1 MGAGMKPGIH
11 EIKATEYHADPAPE
25 PSLSNSLAKILLN
38 KSPLHAWCAH
48 PRLNPD
54 YKHFDDDK
62 FDIGTA
68 AHAMLLEGD
77 NTKICV
83 VDAPDWRTKAA
94 QTARDEARSN
104 GLTPILAK
112 HDTAIKRMVTA
123 AKTFIDTTEFE
134 GIFQNGKPE
143 QVLLWQED
151 DIWLRSMLD
160 WLTTDRTVI
169 LDYKTTEDASPEV
182 FSRQIARMG
191 YDMQAAF
198 YTRGLMALGL
208 PEPRFIFLAQ
218 ETSYPHACSLHTL
231 TPALMEIANAKVQAA
246 VDLWTDC
253 IASGKWPAY
262 TSRLCWAEPAAWQ
275 IAEMERMMAEQENL

>member
-1 MGAGMKPGIH
+1 MTPGIH
-11 EIKATEYHADPAPE
+11 EMPAAEYHADPCPT
-25 PSLSNSLAKILLN
+25 PSLSNSLAKILMN

-48 PRLNPD
+48 PKLNPE
-54 YKHFDDDK
+54 YRHFDDDK

-83 VDAPDWRTKAA
+83 VDAQDWRTKAA

-112 HDTAIKRMVTA
+112 HDAAIKRMVTA
-123 AKTFIDTTEFE
+123 AKSFIDTTEYE
-134 GIFQNGKPE
+134 GIFQDGKPE
-143 QVLLWQED
+143 QVVTWQED

-160 WLTTDRTVI
+160 WLTTDRAVI
-169 LDYKTTEDASPEV
+169 LDYKTTEDAAPEV

-208 PEPRFIFLAQ
+208 PEPKFIFLAQ
-218 ETSYPHACSLHTL
+218 ETSYPHSCSLHTL
-231 TPALMEIANAKVQAA
+231 TPALMEIANAKVDAA
-246 VDLWTDC
+246 IALWGQC
-253 IASGKWPAY
+253 MKSGKWPAY
-262 TSRLCWAEPAAWQ
+262 TTRLCWAEPQAWQ
-275 IAEMERMMAEQENL
+275 LAEHERTMVEQENT